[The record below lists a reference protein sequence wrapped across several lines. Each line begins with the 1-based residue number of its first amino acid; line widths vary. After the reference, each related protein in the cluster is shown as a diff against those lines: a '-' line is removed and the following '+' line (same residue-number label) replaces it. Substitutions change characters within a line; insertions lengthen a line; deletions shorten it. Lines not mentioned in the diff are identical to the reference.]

1 MSAVPLIQWQQKE
14 IKKKQQTNKQT
25 NNYTNTHT
33 LEAMLGPVC
42 PELAHC
48 FF

>member
-1 MSAVPLIQWQQKE
+1 MI
-14 IKKKQQTNKQT
+14 IT
-25 NNYTNTHT
+25 YGHT

-48 FF
+48 F

>member
-1 MSAVPLIQWQQKE
+1 MTV
-14 IKKKQQTNKQT
+14 T
-25 NNYTNTHT
+25 YGHT

-48 FF
+48 F